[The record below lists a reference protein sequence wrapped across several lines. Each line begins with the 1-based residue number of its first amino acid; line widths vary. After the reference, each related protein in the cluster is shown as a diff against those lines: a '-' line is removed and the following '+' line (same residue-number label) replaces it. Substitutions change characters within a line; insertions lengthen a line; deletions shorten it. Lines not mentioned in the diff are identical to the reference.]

1 MKWSWRRALGL
12 EQKAIIGL
20 NSELADWV
28 GVSRQD
34 GVNFRTNMVTLS
46 EYQDSGSGGTGG
58 VLALSAAWA
67 CVNLLAGTIA
77 SLPLMV
83 YRTDRDGRRSVAG
96 DHPLYRVLHD
106 SPNADQT
113 AVDFWEFVCACLEM
127 HGNSYCEVERSG
139 DGRVIALSPP
149 LVPEAVSV
157 QRIGN
162 GDLEYR
168 WSEGQR
174 PRRETQARILHIR
187 GFGGS
192 PLGGLSTL
200 SFGRQ
205 AFGMA
210 RSIERA
216 ARATFANGVRS
227 SGVMSSD
234 KAFTKDQRTS
244 AEELLQE
251 KYAGAMNA
259 GRPMLLDNGLK
270 WQSISINPE
279 DAQML
284 ESRAF
289 SVEEIC
295 RFFGVPPHMVGHT
308 EKTTSWG
315 TGLEQQT
322 LGFQKFTLRRRLKR
336 IEQALEKQLLTA
348 ADRAAGVTIEFNL
361 EGLLRADSKSRA
373 EFYNAGLQ
381 NGWFTINEVRGLEN
395 MPPVEGG
402 DVPRMQMQ
410 NVPITEA
417 GQAPP
422 PVDETEALKAIGA
435 LEAKMDSYKH
445 AAPPPPQ
452 VINVRMPELKMPAP
466 SVTVSAEIKGGKVT
480 KTVRRDDRGLIESIS
495 EESS

>member
-1 MKWSWRRALGL
+1 VKWSWRRALGL

-20 NSELADWV
+20 NNDLADWA
-28 GVSRQD
+28 GVSRHD
-34 GVNFRTNMVTLS
+34 GTNFRTNMVTLS
-46 EYQDSGSGGTGG
+46 DYQDSGAAGSAG

-83 YRTDRDGRRSVAG
+83 YRTDAQGRRTVAG
-96 DHPLYRVLHD
+96 DHPLYRVLHE

-113 AVDFWEFVCACLEM
+113 ALDFWEFVCACLEM
-127 HGNSYCEVERSG
+127 HGNSYCEVERG
-139 DGRVIALSPP
+139 NDGRVIALSPP
-149 LVPEAVSV
+149 LLPELMQVRRAN
-157 QRIGN
+157 N
-162 GDLEYR
+162 GDLEYEWTESGR
-168 WSEGQR
+168 TRKES
-174 PRRETQARILHIR
+174 QARILHIR

-200 SFGRQ
+200 TFGRK

-210 RSIERA
+210 TAINNA
-216 ARATFANGVRS
+216 ASATFRNGVRAT
-227 SGVMSSD
+227 GVMTKEGSP
-234 KAFTKDQRTS
+234 FTAEQRKT
-244 AEELLQE
+244 AEELLQQ

-259 GRPMLLDNGLK
+259 GVPMLLDNGLK

-336 IEQALEKQLLTA
+336 IEMALEKQLLTA
-348 ADRAAGVTIEFNL
+348 RDRVEGVTIEFNL
-361 EGLLRADSKSRA
+361 EGLLRADSKSRS
-373 EFYNAGLQ
+373 EFYASGLQ
-381 NGWFTINEVRGLEN
+381 NGWFTINEVRALEN

-402 DVPRMQMQ
+402 DTPRMQMQ

-417 GQAPP
+417 GQ
-422 PVDETEALKAIGA
+422 L
-435 LEAKMDSYKH
+435 
-445 AAPPPPQ
+445 
-452 VINVRMPELKMPAP
+452 PAP
-466 SVTVSAEIKGGKVT
+466 GE
-480 KTVRRDDRGLIESIS
+480 
-495 EESS
+495 